1 MPAVF
6 VHGVPDTYRMWDRV
20 RAHLERDDV
29 VALALPGFDAPVPAR
44 FDASKDAYADWLV
57 GELDAIGEPV
67 DLVGHDWGSLLVQRA
82 ASLRPALIR
91 SLACGSGPVDRDYP
105 WHDLA
110 QMWQTPDVGE
120 EVMAGFTPD
129 AIVAGLA
136 AETDQE
142 AAEETSHHVDDEMK
156 RCILALYRSAVKI
169 GDEWQDDVEAVRG
182 QFPALVLW
190 GRDDPYV
197 GAEFGE
203 RLAQRLDARLL
214 MFEDSGHWWP
224 YTKPA
229 ETAAALEQRWSSGN

>member
-20 RAHLERDDV
+20 RSHLQRADV
-29 VALALPGFDAPVPAR
+29 VALAMPGFDAPVPAG
-44 FDASKDAYADWLV
+44 FDASKEAYADWLV
-57 GELDAIGEPV
+57 GALDAIGEPV

-82 ASLRPALIR
+82 ASLRPTLIR
-91 SLACGSGPVDRDYP
+91 SLACGSGPVDRDYV

-120 EVMAGFTPD
+120 ELMAGFTPD
-129 AIVAGLA
+129 AMVAVLA

-156 RCILALYRSAVKI
+156 RCILALYRSAVTV
-169 GDEWQDDVEAVRG
+169 GEEWQDGVAAVRG

-197 GAEFGE
+197 APEFGE
-203 RLAQRLDARLL
+203 RLAQRLDAELL
-214 MFEDSGHWWP
+214 MFDDSGHWWP
-224 YTKPA
+224 YRKPA
-229 ETAAALEQRWSSGN
+229 ETAAALEKCWSSGN

>member
-20 RAHLERDDV
+20 RSHLSRDDV
-29 VALALPGFDAPVPAR
+29 VALAMPGFDAPVPAG
-44 FDASKDAYADWLV
+44 FDASKEAYADWLV
-57 GELDAIGEPV
+57 AELDGIGAPV

-82 ASLRPALIR
+82 ASLRPELLR
-91 SLACGSGPVDRDYP
+91 SLACGSGPVDRDYV

-129 AIVAGLA
+129 ALIAGLA
-136 AETDQE
+136 EQTDQE
-142 AAEETSHHVDDEMK
+142 AAEETSRHIDDEMK
-156 RCILALYRSAVKI
+156 RCILALYRSAVKV
-169 GDEWQDDVEAVRG
+169 GEEWQAGVEAVAGR
-182 QFPALVLW
+182 FPAFVLW

-203 RLAQRLDARLL
+203 RLAQRLQGRLN
-214 MFEDSGHWWP
+214 MFDDSGHWWP

-229 ETAAALEQRWSSGN
+229 ETAAVLEECWAAAG